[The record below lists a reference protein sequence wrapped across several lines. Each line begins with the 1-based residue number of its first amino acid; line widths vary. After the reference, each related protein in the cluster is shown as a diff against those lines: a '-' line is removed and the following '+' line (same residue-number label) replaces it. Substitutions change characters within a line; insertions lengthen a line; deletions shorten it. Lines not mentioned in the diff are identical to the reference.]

1 MGYFDRWICA
11 DCGVELSPYIYMVW
25 DTVWL
30 SVMESDAGHLCLLCL
45 EDRLGRPLD
54 AGCDFT
60 PAPINN
66 RIAAELAEV
75 RQLGREALLQQSRQ
89 RRERLDRR
97 AARRRALAHER
108 KSKVHIPEFSTPP
121 RCG

>member
-30 SVMESDAGHLCLLCL
+30 SVMESKTGHLCLLCL

-54 AGCDFT
+54 AERDFI
-60 PAPINN
+60 PYPINYG
-66 RIAAELAEV
+66 IAEFLAEV
-75 RQLGREALLQQSRQ
+75 RQLGREELLERSRQ
-89 RRERLDRR
+89 RREKLERR
-97 AARRRALAHER
+97 SARRKVLRQQVMPQTHE
-108 KSKVHIPEFSTPP
+108 TGP
-121 RCG
+121 RGD